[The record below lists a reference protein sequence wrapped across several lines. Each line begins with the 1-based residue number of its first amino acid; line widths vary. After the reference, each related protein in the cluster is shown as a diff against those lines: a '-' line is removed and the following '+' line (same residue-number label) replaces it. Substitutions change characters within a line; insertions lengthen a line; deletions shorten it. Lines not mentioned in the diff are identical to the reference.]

1 MGIKHL
7 IAKATCLLVGN
18 GDSIRTWLNLWIPD
32 LLSFTPTPKVN
43 ANPDIA
49 LVVSHL
55 LTPNQSSWDIS
66 KLRLLF
72 EEHVVDLIQKIPIPS
87 CPMKDSWSWIA
98 TNSGLFSVKSTYWL
112 CREGSP
118 PSNLD
123 YIRGHIWKS
132 KIHEHLKMHL
142 WRIVANVFPT
152 KEVISMFNENVDGS
166 CPLCNSALET
176 SLHLFTVCP
185 IAKSLWF

>member
-7 IAKATCLLVGN
+7 IAKAACLLVGN
-18 GDSIRTWLNLWIPD
+18 GDSIRTWSDLWIPD
-32 LLSFTPTPKVN
+32 LLSFTPTPKVY
-43 ANPDIA
+43 ANLDIA

-72 EEHVVDLIQKIPIPS
+72 EEHVVDLIQKIPIS
-87 CPMKDSWSWIA
+87 SYHIKDSWSWIT
-98 TNSGLFSVKSTYWL
+98 TNSGLFSIKSTYWL

-123 YIRGHIWKS
+123 YIRGQIWKS

-176 SLHLFTVCP
+176 SLHLFTVYP
-185 IAKSLWF
+185 IVKSLWF